1 MPVSLLS
8 PIFQFLIWIVYLLH
22 LHSILTHKS
31 KCGWLQWIFPL
42 LVVILFAVDMGLLLS
57 AQEQF
62 KSVLE
67 IQKPGKG
74 NKVETE
80 LLT

>member
-1 MPVSLLS
+1 M
-8 PIFQFLIWIVYLLH
+8 
-22 LHSILTHKS
+22 
-31 KCGWLQWIFPL
+31 
-42 LVVILFAVDMGLLLS
+42 VILFAVDMGLLLS